1 MDIRNFFKAAA
12 APTAKKNATAA
23 AAEAAT
29 SMKKPPATLAKVGQ
43 DAQPRGDLDQLEKKK
58 KRGEEQELEDDAN
71 RTVTTTT
78 ATMEVAPVVKKA
90 KKVRNVL
97 AVKRQREEGAVGSE
111 ATTETKAQVPKA
123 SPLSPEKKKS
133 KTTTKKKE
141 QTPKEL
147 RAAALKRLSGAIA
160 SLPEKP
166 DKFTLREQT
175 SDLNPYN
182 QKGGEEEKP
191 PNRGTK
197 AAPPQSSD
205 ENLLSG
211 LTFVI
216 TGTLD
221 SLLREECTDL
231 IKRHGGRVTTSV
243 SGKTDFLVCGL
254 DSGGSKVRGATE
266 RKDTCR
272 MVDED
277 GLFALIASGPP
288 AAKASASDSP
298 QRTAEGARPAASATP
313 PSPSSTST
321 PTPTD
326 GALWVTKHRPCQLSE
341 VVGNQMNVKLISSWL
356 RNFRDVHVL
365 HKPARGSAPGNKK
378 AEELL
383 QVRAGT

>member
-12 APTAKKNATAA
+12 APTAKKKNAAA
-23 AAEAAT
+23 AAE
-29 SMKKPPATLAKVGQ
+29 SKVGQ
-43 DAQPRGDLDQLEKKK
+43 DAHARGDLDQLEEKKK
-58 KRGEEQELEDDAN
+58 KRNEEQALEDD
-71 RTVTTTT
+71 
-78 ATMEVAPVVKKA
+78 ATMEVAPVAKKA

-97 AVKRQREEGAVGSE
+97 AVKRQREEEAVASE
-111 ATTETKAQVPKA
+111 ATTETTAPLPKEA
-123 SPLSPEKKKS
+123 SPLSPEKKLKS
-133 KTTTKKKE
+133 KTTTTKKKE
-141 QTPKEL
+141 LTPKEL
-147 RAAALKRLSGAIA
+147 RAAGLKRLSAAIA

-166 DKFTLREQT
+166 NKFTLREQT

-182 QKGGEEEKP
+182 QKGGEEENP

-197 AAPPQSSD
+197 DAPPQSSD
-205 ENLLSG
+205 ENFLSG

-288 AAKASASDSP
+288 AAKASASDSSP
-298 QRTAEGARPAASATP
+298 RTAEGARPAASATP

>member
-12 APTAKKNATAA
+12 APTAKKKNAAA
-23 AAEAAT
+23 AAEA
-29 SMKKPPATLAKVGQ
+29 KVGK
-43 DAQPRGDLDQLEKKK
+43 DAQPRGGDLEQLEEKKK
-58 KRGEEQELEDDAN
+58 KRNEEQTLEDDA
-71 RTVTTTT
+71 
-78 ATMEVAPVVKKA
+78 AMEVAPVAKKA

-97 AVKRQREEGAVGSE
+97 AVKRQREEEAVAFE
-111 ATTETKAQVPKA
+111 ATTETTTPMPKEA
-123 SPLSPEKKKS
+123 SPLSPEKKLKS
-133 KTTTKKKE
+133 KTTTKKE
-141 QTPKEL
+141 LTPKEL
-147 RAAALKRLSGAIA
+147 RAAGLKRLSGAMA

-166 DKFTLREQT
+166 NKFTLREQT

-182 QKGGEEEKP
+182 QKGGEEENP

-197 AAPPQSSD
+197 DAPPQSSD

-254 DSGGSKVRGATE
+254 DSGGSKVKGATE

-288 AAKASASDSP
+288 AAKARASDSSP
-298 QRTAEGARPAASATP
+298 RTAEGARPAAPATP
-313 PSPSSTST
+313 PPPSSTST

-341 VVGNQMNVKLISSWL
+341 VVGNQMNVKLITSWL